1 MPTPPTPIHL
11 SPSILAADTAALGDA
26 VRAVE
31 VAGADS
37 LHIDVMDG
45 RYVANF
51 AFSPQTVHDLRRVTR
66 LPLHVHL
73 EVAEPDACLPLF
85 AAADLIIV
93 QEDTCPELAATLAR
107 IRALGR
113 QVGVGVSPGRPVA
126 PLLPYLAQL
135 DLLLIL
141 AVEPG
146 FGGQPFNPVALEKG
160 AWAREQRQR
169 MGGRFAIGIDGA
181 IGAATIGAAA
191 AAGFDFFAVGTGV
204 FGVAACAEPA
214 AAIVKNVARLRKL
227 AVVASTDLE
236 NCFPSMHNQYGSR

>member
-1 MPTPPTPIHL
+1 MPTPPVPIHL

-31 VAGADS
+31 AAGADS
-37 LHIDVMDG
+37 IHIDVMDG

-73 EVAEPDACLPLF
+73 EVAEPDACIPLF

-93 QEDTCPELAATLAR
+93 QEDTCPDFPATLAN

-113 QVGVGVSPGRPVA
+113 QVGVGVSPGRPVE

-160 AWAREQRQR
+160 AWAREQRRR
-169 MGGRFAIGIDGA
+169 MGARFAIGIDGA

-204 FGVAACAEPA
+204 FGQGSGGGFTE
-214 AAIVKNVARLRKL
+214 LRTRVELLRTLATGRRYL
-227 AVVASTDLE
+227 AVV
-236 NCFPSMHNQYGSR
+236 